1 MLKLSRMVDGQP
13 EVFTSIQGEGVTVG
27 VPSVFVRLT
36 ACNLRCVWCDT
47 KYTWDWT
54 QYDPIRESISQEVKT
69 LTARILGTGAQN
81 VVITGGEPLLQA
93 RELGLLVR
101 ALKDAQRRIEVETNG
116 TLEPAGPLSELVDQW
131 NVSPKLETSG
141 NPSAERE
148 VPSALRWFAHCPHAY
163 FKFVVVEPEDI
174 AAAIALADRYS
185 VPRERVLLMPEGTD
199 ASALIERSAWL
210 VERAQC
216 LGVRY
221 SPRLH
226 ILLWGDQRGR

>member
-1 MLKLSRMVDGQP
+1 MLKLSRMPDGQP
-13 EVFTSIQGEGVTVG
+13 EVFTSVQGEGVTAG

-47 KYTWDWT
+47 KYTWDWAT
-54 QYDPIRESISQEVKT
+54 YDPIQESLSQEVGP
-69 LTARILGTGAQN
+69 LTDRVVRTGVHN

-93 RELGLLVR
+93 RQLVPFVR
-101 ALKDAQRRIEVETNG
+101 TLKAAQRRIEVETNG
-116 TLEPAGPLSELVDQW
+116 TIEPSGELAELIDQW
-131 NVSPKLETSG
+131 NVSPKLESSG
-141 NPSAERE
+141 NSSDERE
-148 VPSALRWFAHCPHAY
+148 VPSALRWFADCQRAY
-163 FKFVVVEPEDI
+163 FKFVIVGPED
-174 AAAIALADRYS
+174 ADQAVALGDRYGM
-185 VPRERVLLMPEGTD
+185 PRDRVLLMPEGTD
-199 ASALIERSAWL
+199 ARTVMERSAWL